1 MAEERTPAGW
11 YPDPS
16 GLPQLRWWDNH
27 KWTEFVSD
35 SQLEDGTADAEAQP
49 VDSIPAS
56 TGAHAASHSAT
67 ASAERH
73 TASGYAAEHAA
84 AAHIAA
90 QAARSEPA
98 AHAVR
103 PEPAGAQPAGS
114 EPAAYAVHS
123 EPAAHPI
130 HSEPVR
136 PEPAAQ
142 PVRPEPII
150 AEPATRYDA
159 GPRVD
164 PSTAPDLRSAFD
176 AMFTEPAPEPASA
189 PEPSL
194 VEAFD
199 QTFGYATPGVPDP
212 AEALFAAS
220 ATSPIGVGT
229 GETIGEALMRALQS
243 A

>member
-1 MAEERTPAGW
+1 MPVTARCEGVRVAEERTPAGW

-35 SQLEDGTADAEAQP
+35 SQLEQEDEAT
-49 VDSIPAS
+49 VSAS

-67 ASAERH
+67 ASA
-73 TASGYAAEHAA
+73 AEHIATGYTAEHSA

-90 QAARSEPA
+90 QAVSATPMQQE
-98 AHAVR
+98 
-103 PEPAGAQPAGS
+103 QL
-114 EPAAYAVHS
+114 
-123 EPAAHPI
+123 
-130 HSEPVR
+130 
-136 PEPAAQ
+136 
-142 PVRPEPII
+142 RPEPIVAEPI
-150 AEPATRYDA
+150 VAEPAARYDS

-176 AMFTEPAPEPASA
+176 AMFTEPAPEPAHT

-194 VEAFD
+194 VDAFD
-199 QTFGYATPGVPDP
+199 QTFGYATPGTPDP
-212 AEALFAAS
+212 AEAMFAAS
-220 ATSPIGVGT
+220 ATSPVGVGT

>member
-35 SQLEDGTADAEAQP
+35 SQLDDDTADVAARAGGAAAFPGAQA
-49 VDSIPAS
+49 VGGS
-56 TGAHAASHSAT
+56 GAHAASHSA
-67 ASAERH
+67 AVAAEHH
-73 TASGYAAEHAA
+73 TATGYAAEHSA
-84 AAHIAA
+84 AAHVAA
-90 QAARSEPA
+90 QAARPMPEPT
-98 AHAVR
+98 V
-103 PEPAGAQPAGS
+103 PEPAVADHVARGDSGPGAG
-114 EPAAYAVHS
+114 
-123 EPAAHPI
+123 
-130 HSEPVR
+130 
-136 PEPAAQ
+136 
-142 PVRPEPII
+142 
-150 AEPATRYDA
+150 
-159 GPRVD
+159 

-176 AMFTEPAPEPASA
+176 AMFTEPAPASSSSR
-189 PEPSL
+189 EPSL

-220 ATSPIGVGT
+220 VTSPIGVGT

>member
-35 SQLEDGTADAEAQP
+35 SQVEQDSRRED
-49 VDSIPAS
+49 DSRREQDS
-56 TGAHAASHSAT
+56 RRGAHAAAYSSAT
-67 ASAERH
+67 SAAEH
-73 TASGYAAEHAA
+73 GAAGYAAEHSA

-90 QAARSEPA
+90 QAAEPQAAEPIAAEPIAAEPIRAEPA
-98 AHAVR
+98 A
-103 PEPAGAQPAGS
+103 
-114 EPAAYAVHS
+114 
-123 EPAAHPI
+123 
-130 HSEPVR
+130 
-136 PEPAAQ
+136 
-142 PVRPEPII
+142 
-150 AEPATRYDA
+150 RYDA

-176 AMFTEPAPEPASA
+176 AMFTEPAAAEAPPAGRPHST
-189 PEPSL
+189 EPSL
-194 VEAFD
+194 VDAFD

-212 AEALFAAS
+212 AEAMFAAS